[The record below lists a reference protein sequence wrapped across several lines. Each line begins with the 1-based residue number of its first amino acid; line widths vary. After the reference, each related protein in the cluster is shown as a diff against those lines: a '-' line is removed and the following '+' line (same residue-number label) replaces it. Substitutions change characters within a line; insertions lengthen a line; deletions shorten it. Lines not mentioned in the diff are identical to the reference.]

1 MRASHLPPNESLS
14 TILFVVLFDFSI
26 SNLKQAN
33 TRERSGDLALFG
45 RSEWPILR
53 VLRPQLCKVP
63 RPMELALPRLCEICK
78 SEAPSQPLLY
88 QNLPFQDPRVI
99 CRKSEKY
106 HTRGQASVLPQDGEN
121 NVNTNLAGC
130 KTICLCKSLVYNHL
144 LSTFPSSMRKE
155 PSWVRHPSQPILL
168 RLLPSTSLGPQLIIY
183 FTPKTHG

>member
-33 TRERSGDLALFG
+33 TREVWVTYFESSQTPAPQSPQTNGIGLTTTLWDMQIW
-45 RSEWPILR
+45 SPI
-53 VLRPQLCKVP
+53 P
-63 RPMELALPRLCEICK
+63 A
-78 SEAPSQPLLY
+78 LLY

-106 HTRGQASVLPQDGEN
+106 HTRGPASVLPQDGEN

-130 KTICLCKSLVYNHL
+130 KKICLCKSLVYNHL
-144 LSTFPSSMRKE
+144 LSTFPSSMRKDLMGQA
-155 PSWVRHPSQPILL
+155 SLTTHSAA
-168 RLLPSTSLGPQLIIY
+168 TSSLN
-183 FTPKTHG
+183 